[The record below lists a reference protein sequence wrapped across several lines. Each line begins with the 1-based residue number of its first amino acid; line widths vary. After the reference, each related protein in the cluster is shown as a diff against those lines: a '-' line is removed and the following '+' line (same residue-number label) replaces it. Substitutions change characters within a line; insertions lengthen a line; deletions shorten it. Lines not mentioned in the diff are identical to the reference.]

1 MPQPRVLI
9 LRAPGTNCDLETAH
23 AFARA
28 EAIPERLHLLR
39 LVENP
44 GLLRAFQILCVP
56 GGFSYGDDL
65 GAGRV
70 AAIYLR
76 RRLADEL
83 HAFRDAGKLILGIC
97 NGFQVLLRSGLLVEE
112 SQEAGTTLPRAT
124 LAWNASGRFE
134 DRWVTLQVCSQRSPF
149 FQGIERL
156 ELPVAHAE
164 GRFVPRSPDVL
175 ASLQAAGRIV
185 LRYVAPGGEVPAPY
199 PYNPNGSAD
208 DVAAVCDATGQV
220 CGLMPHP
227 ERHIDGTHHPQWTR
241 RGLQPAGDGLRVFE
255 NAVAWFG

>member
-1 MPQPRVLI
+1 MAQPRVLI
-9 LRAPGTNCDLETAH
+9 LRAPGTNCDWETAH

-28 EAIPERLHLLR
+28 NAVPERVHLLR

-44 GLLRAFQILCVP
+44 GLLRQFQILCLP

-70 AAIYLR
+70 AAIQLR

-83 HAFRDAGKLILGIC
+83 HAFRASGKLILGIC
-97 NGFQVLLRSGLLVEE
+97 NGFQILLRSGLLL
-112 SQEAGTTLPRAT
+112 QDTQQNGITLPAAT

-134 DRWVTLQVCSQRSPF
+134 ARWVTLEVCSQRSPF
-149 FQGIERL
+149 FRGIQRL

-164 GRFVPRSPDVL
+164 GRFVPRSPEVL
-175 ASLQAAGRIV
+175 ASLQAAGQIV
-185 LRYVAPGGEVPAPY
+185 LRYVAPSGQTPTPY
-199 PYNPNGSAD
+199 PYNPNGSLD
-208 DVAAVCDATGQV
+208 DVAGVCDATGQV

-227 ERHIDGTHHPQWTR
+227 ERHVDGTHHPQWTR
-241 RGLQPAGDGLRVFE
+241 RGLRPCGAGLRVFE
-255 NAVAWFG
+255 NAVEWFT